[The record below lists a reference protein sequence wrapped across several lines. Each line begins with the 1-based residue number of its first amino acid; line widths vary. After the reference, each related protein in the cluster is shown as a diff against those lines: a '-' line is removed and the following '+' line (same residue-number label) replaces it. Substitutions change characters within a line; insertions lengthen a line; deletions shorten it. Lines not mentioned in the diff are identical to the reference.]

1 MKTNFPEGFR
11 CNAEHVRIFEQLERE
26 LRPRI
31 AVHAR
36 RAQALGIMDFDDM
49 VQEARLALLNVVAR
63 FNPERGELEHYAR
76 RALRLSFALACRTEA
91 RRRKREVDLEV
102 FDSDCVDETTPERS
116 AIDAELLE
124 RIASVKLTE
133 REAEIL
139 GLRFNGFGS
148 VEAGERSGLDRNQVN
163 YTIRTLRRRLG
174 GIKAEVCCHG

>member
-1 MKTNFPEGFR
+1 MKASFPEGFR
-11 CNAEHVRIFEQLERE
+11 CNAEHVRLFEQLERE

-31 AVHAR
+31 AIHAR

-63 FNPERGELEHYAR
+63 FDPERGELERYAR
-76 RALRLSFALACRTEA
+76 RALRISFALACRTEA
-91 RRRKREVDLEV
+91 RRKKLETGFEV
-102 FDSDCVDETTPERS
+102 FDSDCVDDTTPERL

-124 RIASVKLTE
+124 KLASIKLTK

-139 GLRFNGFGS
+139 GLSFKGFGP